1 MPPAR
6 SSFTTKP
13 VWDIPTTGQSRLIIF
28 YSSFVVE
35 YIVPVGQEHRFNQWY
50 ARLVDAARQFE
61 GYTRTDL
68 CPPLDC
74 GDGVVKW
81 YYIVHFA
88 TPKALKHWLD
98 SDTRQRLLKEGQDT
112 FLAYR
117 YKSFTTGLEGW
128 FSNQSGV
135 NGEQN
140 DLGPPGLEAGTGGG
154 CGAVSHHYGTGVNFL
169 VPWGVMQTWP
179 MPISMVVN
187 NLITSS
193 VLTGLV
199 MPQVSRVLGFWLYP
213 AYRLGSRRRDIAG
226 ALMVIVA
233 LIGMAG
239 IFLVI
244 REGVIAINLWRIQ
257 QRSFAR
263 ITYRFFALHW
273 TQARA

>member
-1 MPPAR
+1 MGY
-6 SSFTTKP
+6 SSDGAKK
-13 VWDIPTTGQSRLIIF
+13 DDYF

-35 YIVPVGQEHRFNQWY
+35 YIVPVGQEYRFNQWY

-88 TPKALKHWLD
+88 TPKDLKRWLD
-98 SDTRQRLLKEGQDT
+98 SNTRQRLLEEGQDT

-128 FSNQSGV
+128 FSNKSGV
-135 NGEQN
+135 DGEQN
-140 DLGPPGLEAGTGGG
+140 DLGPPAWKQVLAVVVGLYPTIMVQGLIFSA
-154 CGAVSHHYGTGVNFL
+154 L
-169 VPWGVMQTWP
+169 GVMQTWP
-179 MPISMVVN
+179 RPISMVVN

-193 VLTGLV
+193 VLTWLV

-213 AYRLGSRRRDIAG
+213 AYRLGSLRRDVAG
-226 ALMVIVA
+226 AFIVIVA

-239 IFLVI
+239 IFLII
-244 REGVIAINLWRIQ
+244 RGR
-257 QRSFAR
+257 
-263 ITYRFFALHW
+263 
-273 TQARA
+273 

>member
-1 MPPAR
+1 
-6 SSFTTKP
+6 
-13 VWDIPTTGQSRLIIF
+13 
-28 YSSFVVE
+28 
-35 YIVPVGQEHRFNQWY
+35 
-50 ARLVDAARQFE
+50 
-61 GYTRTDL
+61 
-68 CPPLDC
+68 
-74 GDGVVKW
+74 
-81 YYIVHFA
+81 
-88 TPKALKHWLD
+88 
-98 SDTRQRLLKEGQDT
+98 
-112 FLAYR
+112 
-117 YKSFTTGLEGW
+117 LEGW

-140 DLGPPGLEAGTGGG
+140 DLGPPAWKQVLAVVVGLYPTIMVQGLIFSA
-154 CGAVSHHYGTGVNFL
+154 L
-169 VPWGVMQTWP
+169 GVMQTWP

-244 REGVIAINLWRIQ
+244 REG
-257 QRSFAR
+257 
-263 ITYRFFALHW
+263 
-273 TQARA
+273 